1 MTIECKDG
9 VIHDQTI
16 RAWGT
21 GPLST
26 AVQLP
31 VQAVRAC
38 FEGPMVERAAAVASL
53 TAVQRVRLF
62 PGRRQRHGRN
72 LARIGR
78 RLTGETV
85 RAELRHAP
93 CGALFAA
100 AMHRDE
106 QTQIREA
113 IRWRLRRRPVP
124 IPRRRVAHA
133 GTARR

>member
-1 MTIECKDG
+1 MIRCNDG
-9 VIHDQTI
+9 VIED
-16 RAWGT
+16 GT
-21 GPLST
+21 LRRWAAGPLST
-26 AVQLP
+26 SVQLS

-38 FEGPMVERAAAVASL
+38 FEGPTLDRAAAVARL

-100 AMHRDE
+100 ARHSDE
-106 QTQIREA
+106 HAQVRA
-113 IRWRLRRRPVP
+113 AMRWRVLPKSAAPRGRR
-124 IPRRRVAHA
+124 
-133 GTARR
+133 ARSA